1 MRQALDPPVLW
12 RQGREQRS
20 ACWMAEPIRAARG
33 RCTAEASRFLNWVT
47 PRTQGASGIAQL
59 RTWTVGSAV
68 GAVDYADRELG
79 RPSTFGLQGVCP
91 LSRSVAARLN
101 GRVGRDTAVQERRQ
115 GILHGLRDAL
125 LVPRHLEAELRQ
137 TTHLG
142 RRRAASRAC
151 RSSRLINQRVDRVPL
166 CVSHAGM
173 AFAADCE
180 AVPQCV
186 QLGDRF

>member
-1 MRQALDPPVLW
+1 MRDAIEATRLATLQGTISFDKNGDLTSRVISVFQIRRDTAFPP
-12 RQGREQRS
+12 E
-20 ACWMAEPIRAARG
+20 
-33 RCTAEASRFLNWVT
+33 
-47 PRTQGASGIAQL
+47 
-59 RTWTVGSAV
+59 
-68 GAVDYADRELG
+68 DADRELG

-186 QLGDRF
+186 QLGDQF